1 MIDRLFLS
9 HPRSVG
15 ESYTEH
21 AATAFGFGT
30 RMIGGGLAC
39 LVHGIFPTLFTRT
52 ASNTVKSLYGTM
64 KSRQPAYQ
72 ERPPAFTEPEWQ
84 LEYEI

>member
-15 ESYTEH
+15 ETYVEH
-21 AATAFGFGT
+21 AATAFGFGF
-30 RMIGGGLAC
+30 RMIGGGMAALA
-39 LVHGIFPTLFTRT
+39 HGVCPAVCTRT
-52 ASNTVKSLYGTM
+52 ASNTVKTLYGRM
-64 KSRQPAYQ
+64 KSRQPNFA
-72 ERPPAFTEPEWQ
+72 ERPPAFTQSDWQ

>member
-15 ESYTEH
+15 ESYPEH
-21 AATAFGFGT
+21 AATALSFGT
-30 RMIGGGLAC
+30 RMIAGGLAC
-39 LVHGIFPTLFTRT
+39 LVHAVFPTLFTRT
-52 ASNTVKSLYGTM
+52 ASNTVKTLYGRM
-64 KSRQPAYQ
+64 KSRQPHYA